1 MAIRGETGAGAFFV
15 DAEDMVVFLQS
26 KFNEKRDAVY
36 QVKEID
42 VTQPEEV
49 QAATKLKFY
58 HMLGVHLIRSYS
70 FLSKNNNSQ
79 SS

>member
-36 QVKEID
+36 
-42 VTQPEEV
+42 
-49 QAATKLKFY
+49 
-58 HMLGVHLIRSYS
+58 
-70 FLSKNNNSQ
+70 
-79 SS
+79 